1 LFADLNNS
9 SRAQV
14 PHLLYSLL
22 HSVALPFQEITEMK
36 TVLSVLAGLLLSSWS
51 LADPLPFEQFMH
63 LHRDMSEA
71 ELLQAAGKPDYVRAD
86 PSANGDR
93 QLFWLGDADL
103 PYTTLVILH
112 NGLVSDIR
120 RDKRL

>member
-1 LFADLNNS
+1 MKT
-9 SRAQV
+9 
-14 PHLLYSLL
+14 
-22 HSVALPFQEITEMK
+22 ALP
-36 TVLSVLAGLLLSSWS
+36 VLAGLLLSSWS

-71 ELLQAAGKPDYVRAD
+71 ELLQVAGKPDYVRAD
-86 PSANGDR
+86 PAGNGDR
-93 QLFWLGDADL
+93 QLFWLGDTDL

>member
-1 LFADLNNS
+1 
-9 SRAQV
+9 
-14 PHLLYSLL
+14 
-22 HSVALPFQEITEMK
+22 MK

-86 PSANGDR
+86 PAASGDR

-120 RDKRL
+120 REKRL

>member
-1 LFADLNNS
+1 
-9 SRAQV
+9 
-14 PHLLYSLL
+14 
-22 HSVALPFQEITEMK
+22 MK

-86 PSANGDR
+86 PAANGDR

-120 RDKRL
+120 REKRL